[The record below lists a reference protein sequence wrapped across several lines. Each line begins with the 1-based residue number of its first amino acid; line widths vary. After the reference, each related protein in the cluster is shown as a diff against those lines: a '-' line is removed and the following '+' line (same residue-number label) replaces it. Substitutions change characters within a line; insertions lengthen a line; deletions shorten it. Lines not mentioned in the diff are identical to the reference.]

1 MKLIAAAVAGLVT
14 VGAGTASA
22 QPMWGPE
29 QGRYYE
35 RGPLFRDRP
44 GWVGAINPQQAAY
57 LIESMGLDPIGPPLR
72 TGHLIVQR
80 ASDDLGRMVR
90 VTIDLNI
97 GRVVSVAPANGVPP
111 PVNGGPYAAYR
122 PYGPGPY
129 ARPAPDADD
138 DDEFGPPRGPA
149 MVPRADLP
157 PPGPYA
163 PGPGAVPPRSTAVA
177 PYPPSVIEAAPTA
190 PRSATRYPTPAYP
203 ANPQAAVPPKDDKHK
218 PATKAATATPTNPP
232 VPRKRPDNPQAA
244 ATKSAP
250 GSVAPVQPAPVPAT
264 PSAATP
270 APAPGAAPAGPAGAM
285 PPVAPLE

>member
-1 MKLIAAAVAGLVT
+1 MKFIAAAVAGLVT
-14 VGAGTASA
+14 VGAGVASA

-35 RGPLFRDRP
+35 RGPVFRDRP

-57 LIESMGLDPIGPPLR
+57 LIESMGLDPVGPPLR

-80 ASDDLGRMVR
+80 ASDDLGRIVR

-97 GRVVSVAPANGVPP
+97 GRVVSVAPANGAPP

-138 DDEFGPPRGPA
+138 DDEFGPPRGPG
-149 MVPRADLP
+149 MVPRADLS

-163 PGPGAVPPRSTAVA
+163 PGPGAAPPRSTAVA
-177 PYPPSVIEAAPTA
+177 PYPPPVIEGAPG

-203 ANPQAAVPPKDDKHK
+203 ANPQAAVPKGETHK
-218 PATKAATATPTNPP
+218 PATKSATATPTNPP

-244 ATKSAP
+244 VTKSAP
-250 GSVAPVQPAPVPAT
+250 GSVAPIQAAPDAGAT
-264 PSAATP
+264 
-270 APAPGAAPAGPAGAM
+270 PAPGAAPAGAM